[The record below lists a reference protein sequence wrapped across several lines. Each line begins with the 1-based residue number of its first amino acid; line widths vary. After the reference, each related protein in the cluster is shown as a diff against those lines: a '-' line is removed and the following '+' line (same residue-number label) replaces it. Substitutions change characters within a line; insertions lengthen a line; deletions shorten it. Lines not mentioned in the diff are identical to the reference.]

1 MRVPI
6 VTVTL
11 NPAVDEAV
19 SVDEFVHG
27 AVNRCRLDALDA
39 GGKGINAS
47 RVMHR
52 LGRETIALGFVG
64 GVTGAMVR
72 QRLDEDGVAHAFDN
86 VDELTRLNVM
96 LYERRTGLRTRL
108 YLPGAN
114 VAPERLAHLR
124 KRLALTPPGAVVVL
138 GGSIPPGLPSSTYR
152 DFVAWLKSRGVL
164 TIVDT
169 SGAALVDVL
178 AARPTLIKPNEEEAA
193 EIVGFPV
200 VSDADALQA
209 ARELQ
214 RRGAEN
220 VVVSQ
225 GAAGAVGLNGTDSFK
240 AIPPTVTAKSTVG
253 SGDSMVAGLAI
264 AFAEQ
269 SGLEEGLRLGTAA
282 GAGTAMLEGTHL
294 CRLED
299 FKRLRAFVEIRRS
312 IESGV
317 ASRLEISS

>member
-6 VTVTL
+6 LTVTL

-27 AVNRCRLDALDA
+27 SVNRCRLDALDA

-72 QRLDEDGVAHAFDN
+72 QRLDEEGVAHAFDG
-86 VDELTRLNVM
+86 VEELTRLNVM
-96 LYERRTGLRTRL
+96 LYERRTALRTRL
-108 YLPGAN
+108 YLPGAS
-114 VAPERLAHLR
+114 VAPQRLMQLR
-124 KRLALTPPGAVVVL
+124 KRLALTPAGGVVVF
-138 GGSIPPGLPSSTYR
+138 GGSIPPGLASTTYH
-152 DFVAWLKSRGVL
+152 DLVAWLKGRGVL
-164 TIVDT
+164 TVVDT
-169 SGAALVDVL
+169 SGAALAEVL
-178 AARPTLIKPNEEEAA
+178 AAHPTLIKPNAEEAA
-193 EIVGFPV
+193 EVVGFPI
-200 VSDADALQA
+200 VSDTDALRA

-225 GAAGAVGLNGTDSFK
+225 GAAGAIGISGTDSFK
-240 AIPPTVTAKSTVG
+240 AIPPSVTAKSTVG

-264 AFAEQ
+264 AVADKM
-269 SGLEEGLRLGTAA
+269 GLEEGLRLGTAA
-282 GAGTAMLEGTHL
+282 GAATAMIEGTHL
-294 CRLED
+294 CRLQDYE
-299 FKRLRAFVEIRRS
+299 RLCGFVEIRRS
-312 IESGV
+312 IDSEV
-317 ASRLEISS
+317 A